1 MRNTTERSEAVK
13 AGTVSLLCTN
23 VDIFYETTI
32 CLLTDKKACEAMSND
47 VNPYGD
53 GRASERI
60 VQAVRYVY
68 NKCSERPEEFK

>member
-1 MRNTTERSEAVK
+1 M
-13 AGTVSLLCTN
+13 
-23 VDIFYETTI
+23 
-32 CLLTDKKACEAMSND
+32 TDKKAYEAMSNA

-68 NKCSERPEEFK
+68 NECSERPEEFKKNE